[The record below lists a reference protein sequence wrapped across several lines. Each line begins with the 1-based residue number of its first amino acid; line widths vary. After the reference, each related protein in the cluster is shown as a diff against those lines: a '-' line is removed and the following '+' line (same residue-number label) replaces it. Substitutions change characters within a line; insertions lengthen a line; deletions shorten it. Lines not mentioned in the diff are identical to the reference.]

1 MTVVPEGYR
10 TVREA
15 AALTG
20 NSPDT
25 IRQWIRKGRL
35 PFVEA
40 PVYYVPVAEILE
52 CRQRDRLTTK
62 VPDLP
67 PEGMITTRDAAR
79 MTGHPIRTIQNWAK
93 TTRVHA
99 EKCGGKWYVSERDL
113 KEIVPKPPT

>member
-1 MTVVPEGYR
+1 MTITVPEGYR

-25 IRQWIRKGRL
+25 IRQWIRAGRL
-35 PFVEA
+35 PFVQA
-40 PVYYVPVAEILE
+40 PVYYVPVDAIAN

-79 MTGHPIRTIQNWAK
+79 MTGAPIRTIQNWAS
-93 TTRVHA
+93 TTRIHA
-99 EKCGGKWYVSERDL
+99 TKCGGKWYVSEADL
-113 KEIVPKPPT
+113 QTITHAQ